1 MESKAFALWTGL
13 FVIALLAALAAVVI
27 WMSGV
32 RQGERVEYT
41 LLSRQSVSGLN
52 REAAVQYRGIPVG
65 KVVELGIDPADPKQ
79 VRVRVAV
86 DSTVRLS
93 AQAWARLGT
102 QGLTGLT
109 FVELHDDG
117 GPPWRD
123 PAGAPLPMRPSL
135 WQDTTSKLPA
145 ALGEARQLGERLN
158 LLLDDANRRELAS
171 LLANLNRFSAQ
182 LPALG
187 VQLVVHGQAVQPGG
201 LLDGDRQRRHSRL
214 GGAQRGRFGQAVA
227 GFRQRGAGAGGQRQR
242 GQAGQQADNHGL
254 HRAAPAKPASPGP
267 GGSIGAPSNNCCGRR
282 VWLSIKP
289 SSAWAVC
296 SAWLAS

>member
-27 WMSGV
+27 GMSGV

-187 VQLVVHGQAVQPGG
+187 EQSTATLASARQLADELRQLSQGLRAVLAQAGPAVGQASARLNQDTLPR
-201 LLDGDRQRRHSRL
+201 LDQLASQAEHTAQALDGLIDSHTRRPQQLLL
-214 GGAQRGRFGQAVA
+214 G
-227 GFRQRGAGAGGQRQR
+227 
-242 GQAGQQADNHGL
+242 
-254 HRAAPAKPASPGP
+254 APMDPPGP
-267 GGSIGAPSNNCCGRR
+267 GEAGFAGAAR
-282 VWLSIKP
+282 
-289 SSAWAVC
+289 
-296 SAWLAS
+296 

>member
-117 GPPWRD
+117 VPPWRD

-187 VQLVVHGQAVQPGG
+187 EQSTATLASARQLADELRQLSQGLRAVLAQAGPAVGQASARLNQDTLPR
-201 LLDGDRQRRHSRL
+201 LDQLASQAEHTAQALDGLIDSHSRRPQQLLL
-214 GGAQRGRFGQAVA
+214 G
-227 GFRQRGAGAGGQRQR
+227 
-242 GQAGQQADNHGL
+242 
-254 HRAAPAKPASPGP
+254 APMDPPGP
-267 GGSIGAPSNNCCGRR
+267 GEAGFAGAAR
-282 VWLSIKP
+282 
-289 SSAWAVC
+289 
-296 SAWLAS
+296 

>member
-86 DSTVRLS
+86 DSTARLS

-187 VQLVVHGQAVQPGG
+187 EQSTATLASARQLADELRQLSQGLRAVLAQAGPAVGQASARLNQDTLPR
-201 LLDGDRQRRHSRL
+201 LDQLASQAEHTAQALDGLIDSHTRRPQQLLL
-214 GGAQRGRFGQAVA
+214 G
-227 GFRQRGAGAGGQRQR
+227 
-242 GQAGQQADNHGL
+242 
-254 HRAAPAKPASPGP
+254 APMDPPGP
-267 GGSIGAPSNNCCGRR
+267 GEAGFAGAAR
-282 VWLSIKP
+282 
-289 SSAWAVC
+289 
-296 SAWLAS
+296 

>member
-123 PAGAPLPMRPSL
+123 PAGA
-135 WQDTTSKLPA
+135 
-145 ALGEARQLGERLN
+145 
-158 LLLDDANRRELAS
+158 
-171 LLANLNRFSAQ
+171 
-182 LPALG
+182 
-187 VQLVVHGQAVQPGG
+187 
-201 LLDGDRQRRHSRL
+201 RHSTVLYRI
-214 GGAQRGRFGQAVA
+214 
-227 GFRQRGAGAGGQRQR
+227 
-242 GQAGQQADNHGL
+242 
-254 HRAAPAKPASPGP
+254 S
-267 GGSIGAPSNNCCGRR
+267 
-282 VWLSIKP
+282 
-289 SSAWAVC
+289 
-296 SAWLAS
+296 

>member
-187 VQLVVHGQAVQPGG
+187 EQSTATLASARQLADELSQLSQGLRAVLAQAGPAVGQASARLNQDTLPR
-201 LLDGDRQRRHSRL
+201 LDQLASQAEHTAQALDGLIDSHTRRPQQLLL
-214 GGAQRGRFGQAVA
+214 G
-227 GFRQRGAGAGGQRQR
+227 
-242 GQAGQQADNHGL
+242 
-254 HRAAPAKPASPGP
+254 APMDPPGP
-267 GGSIGAPSNNCCGRR
+267 GEAGFAGAAR
-282 VWLSIKP
+282 
-289 SSAWAVC
+289 
-296 SAWLAS
+296 

>member
-117 GPPWRD
+117 VPPWRD

-187 VQLVVHGQAVQPGG
+187 EQSTATLASARQLADELRQLSQGLRAVLAQAGPAVGQASARLNQDTLPR
-201 LLDGDRQRRHSRL
+201 LDQLASQAEHTAQALDGLIDSYTRRPQQLLL
-214 GGAQRGRFGQAVA
+214 G
-227 GFRQRGAGAGGQRQR
+227 
-242 GQAGQQADNHGL
+242 
-254 HRAAPAKPASPGP
+254 APMDPPGP
-267 GGSIGAPSNNCCGRR
+267 GEAGFAGAAR
-282 VWLSIKP
+282 
-289 SSAWAVC
+289 
-296 SAWLAS
+296 

>member
-1 MESKAFALWTGL
+1 MESKAFALWSGL

-187 VQLVVHGQAVQPGG
+187 EQSTATLASARQLADELSQLSQGLRAVLAQAGPAVGQASARLNQDTLPR
-201 LLDGDRQRRHSRL
+201 LDQLASQAEHTAQALDGLIDSHTRRPQQLLL
-214 GGAQRGRFGQAVA
+214 G
-227 GFRQRGAGAGGQRQR
+227 
-242 GQAGQQADNHGL
+242 
-254 HRAAPAKPASPGP
+254 APMDPPGP
-267 GGSIGAPSNNCCGRR
+267 GEAGFAGAAR
-282 VWLSIKP
+282 
-289 SSAWAVC
+289 
-296 SAWLAS
+296 

>member
-1 MESKAFALWTGL
+1 MTRKGRTMESKAFALWSGL

-117 GPPWRD
+117 VPPWRD

-187 VQLVVHGQAVQPGG
+187 EQSTATLASARQLADELRQLSQGLRAVLAQAGPAVGQASARLNQDTLPR
-201 LLDGDRQRRHSRL
+201 LDQLASQAEHTAQALDGLIDSHSRRPQQLLL
-214 GGAQRGRFGQAVA
+214 G
-227 GFRQRGAGAGGQRQR
+227 
-242 GQAGQQADNHGL
+242 
-254 HRAAPAKPASPGP
+254 APMDPPGP
-267 GGSIGAPSNNCCGRR
+267 GEAGFAGAAR
-282 VWLSIKP
+282 
-289 SSAWAVC
+289 
-296 SAWLAS
+296 

>member
-187 VQLVVHGQAVQPGG
+187 EQSTATLASTRQLADELRQLSQGLRAVLAQAGPAVGQASARLNQDTLPR
-201 LLDGDRQRRHSRL
+201 LDQLASQAEHTAQALDGLIDSHSRRPQQLLL
-214 GGAQRGRFGQAVA
+214 G
-227 GFRQRGAGAGGQRQR
+227 
-242 GQAGQQADNHGL
+242 
-254 HRAAPAKPASPGP
+254 APMDPPGP
-267 GGSIGAPSNNCCGRR
+267 GEAGFAGAAR
-282 VWLSIKP
+282 
-289 SSAWAVC
+289 
-296 SAWLAS
+296 

>member
-145 ALGEARQLGERLN
+145 ALGEAHQLGERLN

-187 VQLVVHGQAVQPGG
+187 EQSTATLASARQLADELRQLSQGLRAVLAQAGPAVGQASARLNQDTLPR
-201 LLDGDRQRRHSRL
+201 LDQLASQAEHTAQALDGLIDSHTRRPQQLLL
-214 GGAQRGRFGQAVA
+214 G
-227 GFRQRGAGAGGQRQR
+227 
-242 GQAGQQADNHGL
+242 
-254 HRAAPAKPASPGP
+254 APMDPPGP
-267 GGSIGAPSNNCCGRR
+267 GEAGFAGAAR
-282 VWLSIKP
+282 
-289 SSAWAVC
+289 
-296 SAWLAS
+296 

>member
-1 MESKAFALWTGL
+1 MESTAFALWTGL
-13 FVIALLAALAAVVI
+13 FVIALMAAMAAVVI

-187 VQLVVHGQAVQPGG
+187 EQSTATLASARQLADELRQLSQGLRAVLAQAGPAVGQASARLNQDTLPRLGQLASQG
-201 LLDGDRQRRHSRL
+201 EHTAQALDGLIDSHTRRPQQLLL
-214 GGAQRGRFGQAVA
+214 G
-227 GFRQRGAGAGGQRQR
+227 
-242 GQAGQQADNHGL
+242 
-254 HRAAPAKPASPGP
+254 APMDPPGP
-267 GGSIGAPSNNCCGRR
+267 GEAGFAGAAR
-282 VWLSIKP
+282 
-289 SSAWAVC
+289 
-296 SAWLAS
+296 

>member
-187 VQLVVHGQAVQPGG
+187 EQSTATLASARQLADELRQLSQGLRAVLAQAGPAVGQASARLNQDTLPR
-201 LLDGDRQRRHSRL
+201 LDQLASQAEHIAQALDGLIDSHTRRPQQLLL
-214 GGAQRGRFGQAVA
+214 G
-227 GFRQRGAGAGGQRQR
+227 
-242 GQAGQQADNHGL
+242 
-254 HRAAPAKPASPGP
+254 APMDPPGP
-267 GGSIGAPSNNCCGRR
+267 GEAGFAGAAR
-282 VWLSIKP
+282 
-289 SSAWAVC
+289 
-296 SAWLAS
+296 

>member
-79 VRVRVAV
+79 VRVLVAV

-117 GPPWRD
+117 VPPWRD

-145 ALGEARQLGERLN
+145 ALDEARQLGERLN

-187 VQLVVHGQAVQPGG
+187 EQSTATLASARQLADELRQLSQGLRAVLAQAGPAVGQASARLNQDTLPR
-201 LLDGDRQRRHSRL
+201 LDQLASQAEHTAQALDGLIDSHTRRPQQLLL
-214 GGAQRGRFGQAVA
+214 G
-227 GFRQRGAGAGGQRQR
+227 
-242 GQAGQQADNHGL
+242 
-254 HRAAPAKPASPGP
+254 APMDPPGP
-267 GGSIGAPSNNCCGRR
+267 GEAGFAGAAR
-282 VWLSIKP
+282 
-289 SSAWAVC
+289 
-296 SAWLAS
+296 

>member
-117 GPPWRD
+117 SPPWRD

-171 LLANLNRFSAQ
+171 LLANLNHFSAQ

-187 VQLVVHGQAVQPGG
+187 EQSTATLASARQLADELRQLSQGLRAVLAQAGPAVGQASARLNQDTLPR
-201 LLDGDRQRRHSRL
+201 LDQLASQAEHTAQALDGLIDSHSRRPQQLLL
-214 GGAQRGRFGQAVA
+214 G
-227 GFRQRGAGAGGQRQR
+227 
-242 GQAGQQADNHGL
+242 
-254 HRAAPAKPASPGP
+254 APMDPPGP
-267 GGSIGAPSNNCCGRR
+267 GEAGFAGAAR
-282 VWLSIKP
+282 
-289 SSAWAVC
+289 
-296 SAWLAS
+296 

>member
-117 GPPWRD
+117 VPPWRD

-187 VQLVVHGQAVQPGG
+187 EQSTATLASARQLADELRQLSQGLRAVLAQAGPAVGQASARLNQDTLPR
-201 LLDGDRQRRHSRL
+201 LDQLASQAEHTAQALDGLIDSHTRRPQQLLL
-214 GGAQRGRFGQAVA
+214 G
-227 GFRQRGAGAGGQRQR
+227 
-242 GQAGQQADNHGL
+242 
-254 HRAAPAKPASPGP
+254 APMDPPGP
-267 GGSIGAPSNNCCGRR
+267 GEAGFAGAAR
-282 VWLSIKP
+282 
-289 SSAWAVC
+289 
-296 SAWLAS
+296 

>member
-187 VQLVVHGQAVQPGG
+187 EQSTATLASTRQLADELRQLSQGLRAVLAQAGPAVGQASARLNQDTLPR
-201 LLDGDRQRRHSRL
+201 LDQLASQAEHTAQALDGLIDSHTRRPQQLLL
-214 GGAQRGRFGQAVA
+214 G
-227 GFRQRGAGAGGQRQR
+227 
-242 GQAGQQADNHGL
+242 
-254 HRAAPAKPASPGP
+254 APMDPPGP
-267 GGSIGAPSNNCCGRR
+267 GEAGFAGAAR
-282 VWLSIKP
+282 
-289 SSAWAVC
+289 
-296 SAWLAS
+296 

>member
-187 VQLVVHGQAVQPGG
+187 EQSTATLASARQLADELRQLSQGLRAVLAQAGPAVGQASARLNQDTLPR
-201 LLDGDRQRRHSRL
+201 LDQLASQAEHTAQALDGLIDCHTRRPQQLLL
-214 GGAQRGRFGQAVA
+214 G
-227 GFRQRGAGAGGQRQR
+227 
-242 GQAGQQADNHGL
+242 
-254 HRAAPAKPASPGP
+254 APMDPPGP
-267 GGSIGAPSNNCCGRR
+267 GEAGFAGAAR
-282 VWLSIKP
+282 
-289 SSAWAVC
+289 
-296 SAWLAS
+296 

>member
-117 GPPWRD
+117 VPPWRD
-123 PAGAPLPMRPSL
+123 PVGAPLPMRPSL

-187 VQLVVHGQAVQPGG
+187 EQSTATLASARQLADELRQLSQGLRAVLAQAGPAVGQASARLNQDTLPR
-201 LLDGDRQRRHSRL
+201 LDQLASQAEHTAQALDGLIDSHTRRPQQLLL
-214 GGAQRGRFGQAVA
+214 G
-227 GFRQRGAGAGGQRQR
+227 
-242 GQAGQQADNHGL
+242 
-254 HRAAPAKPASPGP
+254 APMDPPGP
-267 GGSIGAPSNNCCGRR
+267 GEAGFAGAAR
-282 VWLSIKP
+282 
-289 SSAWAVC
+289 
-296 SAWLAS
+296 

>member
-32 RQGERVEYT
+32 RQGERVEYI

-117 GPPWRD
+117 VPPWRD

-187 VQLVVHGQAVQPGG
+187 EQSTATLASARQLADELRQLSQGLRAVLAQAGPAVGQASARLNQDTLPR
-201 LLDGDRQRRHSRL
+201 LDQLASQAEHTAQALDGLIDSHTRRPQQLLL
-214 GGAQRGRFGQAVA
+214 G
-227 GFRQRGAGAGGQRQR
+227 
-242 GQAGQQADNHGL
+242 
-254 HRAAPAKPASPGP
+254 APMDPPGP
-267 GGSIGAPSNNCCGRR
+267 GEAGFAGAAR
-282 VWLSIKP
+282 
-289 SSAWAVC
+289 
-296 SAWLAS
+296 

>member
-117 GPPWRD
+117 DPPWRD

-187 VQLVVHGQAVQPGG
+187 EQSTATLASARQLADELRQLSQGLRAVLAQAGPAVGQASARLNQDTLPR
-201 LLDGDRQRRHSRL
+201 LDQLASQAEHTAQALDGLIDSHTRRPQQLLL
-214 GGAQRGRFGQAVA
+214 G
-227 GFRQRGAGAGGQRQR
+227 
-242 GQAGQQADNHGL
+242 
-254 HRAAPAKPASPGP
+254 APMDPPGP
-267 GGSIGAPSNNCCGRR
+267 GEAGFAGAAR
-282 VWLSIKP
+282 
-289 SSAWAVC
+289 
-296 SAWLAS
+296 

>member
-65 KVVELGIDPADPKQ
+65 KVVELGIDPTDPKQ

-187 VQLVVHGQAVQPGG
+187 EQSTATLASARQLADELRQLSQGLRAVLAQAGPAVGQASARLNQDTLPR
-201 LLDGDRQRRHSRL
+201 LDQLASQAEHTAQALDGLIDSHSRRPQQLLL
-214 GGAQRGRFGQAVA
+214 G
-227 GFRQRGAGAGGQRQR
+227 
-242 GQAGQQADNHGL
+242 
-254 HRAAPAKPASPGP
+254 APMDPPGP
-267 GGSIGAPSNNCCGRR
+267 GEAGFAGAAR
-282 VWLSIKP
+282 
-289 SSAWAVC
+289 
-296 SAWLAS
+296 

>member
-117 GPPWRD
+117 VPPWRD

-187 VQLVVHGQAVQPGG
+187 EQSTATLASARQLADELRQLSQGLRAVLAQAGPAVGQASARLNQDTLPR
-201 LLDGDRQRRHSRL
+201 LDQLASQAEHTAQALDGLIDSHTPRPQQLLL
-214 GGAQRGRFGQAVA
+214 G
-227 GFRQRGAGAGGQRQR
+227 
-242 GQAGQQADNHGL
+242 
-254 HRAAPAKPASPGP
+254 APMDPPGP
-267 GGSIGAPSNNCCGRR
+267 GEAGFAGAAR
-282 VWLSIKP
+282 
-289 SSAWAVC
+289 
-296 SAWLAS
+296 

>member
-123 PAGAPLPMRPSL
+123 PVGAPLPMRPSL

-187 VQLVVHGQAVQPGG
+187 EQSTATLASARQLADELRQLSQGLRAVLAQAGPAVGQASARLNQDTLPR
-201 LLDGDRQRRHSRL
+201 LDQLASQAEHTAQALDGLIDSHSRRPQQLLL
-214 GGAQRGRFGQAVA
+214 G
-227 GFRQRGAGAGGQRQR
+227 
-242 GQAGQQADNHGL
+242 
-254 HRAAPAKPASPGP
+254 APMDPPGP
-267 GGSIGAPSNNCCGRR
+267 GEAGFAGAAR
-282 VWLSIKP
+282 
-289 SSAWAVC
+289 
-296 SAWLAS
+296 